1 LPVNPEGILL
11 HKLRRGGHRE
21 QRRVVMFDWSILITI
36 ASIIGTVANI
46 YKKRWCFVIWLFTNG
61 FWCIY
66 DLTIG
71 AYSQAILF
79 AIYFG
84 LAIHGLIKWRKDS
97 AGDRK

>member
-1 LPVNPEGILL
+1 
-11 HKLRRGGHRE
+11 
-21 QRRVVMFDWSILITI
+21 MFDWSILITI
-36 ASIIGTVANI
+36 ASIIGTIANI
-46 YKKRWCFVIWLFTNG
+46 YKKRWCFIIWLFTNG

-84 LAIHGLIKWRKDS
+84 LAIHGLIKWRKILQVTENEM
-97 AGDRK
+97 AGSGGSVKRNAQLDRNI